1 MNYILLHDKDKNTL
15 KIPGYTLTECLEAL
29 LIAIRSLPKNDQEKI
44 KSIQHKILDEC
55 IGDLFE

>member
-1 MNYILLHDKDKNTL
+1 MNYILLHNKDEDIL

-29 LIAIRSLPKNDQEKI
+29 LITIRSLPKSDQEKI